1 MGIMQ
6 KLATAFRGGLRES
19 AEVVIDTQGLRI
31 FAQEIHECEENIKHS
46 KTQLASILAEK
57 VRIKRELDSLLKVAA
72 SREEK
77 VAQLLQANN
86 ETEALRVAELIA
98 ANEPTL
104 KRQEQHYQQLSEHAS
119 GLQQN
124 LKKMV
129 NRLESYRNEYHM
141 LKSTENLQSAQR
153 KLSTNSNSTQ
163 SRFGDM
169 QSSLERIQQRQQQF
183 TDQMDAMQQV
193 DDYLGEKNSG
203 ATNLDSA
210 KDILEAIRKQQGSG
224 ESSS

>member
-19 AEVVIDTQGLRI
+19 AEVVVDTQGLRI
-31 FAQEIHECEENIKHS
+31 FAQEIYECEENINHS

-57 VRIKRELDSLLKVAA
+57 ARIKRELDSLLKVSA
-72 SREEK
+72 SREAK

-86 ETEALRVAELIA
+86 ETEALGVAELIA
-98 ANEPTL
+98 ESEPTL
-104 KRQEQHYQQLSEHAS
+104 KRQEQHYQQLTEHAT

-129 NRLESYRNEYHM
+129 NRLESYRSEYHM
-141 LKSTENLQSAQR
+141 LKSTDNLQSAQR
-153 KLSTNSNSTQ
+153 KLSINSGSTQ

-169 QSSLERIQQRQQQF
+169 QSSLDRIKQRQQQF

-193 DDYLGEKNSG
+193 DDYLEDKDNVASSS
-203 ATNLDSA
+203 DSA
-210 KDILEAIRKQQGSG
+210 KDILEAIRQQQRTEPS
-224 ESSS
+224 